1 MKVGLSVPALLKFLG
16 YESARAVISQFSQ
29 KEREDLAFEAAVGAF
44 TEETT
49 AQSVKLMGHHIAAYK
64 LVARVGVNSAREKL
78 QQNLDSRCV
87 DTVLDR
93 VTTMAV
99 VDTDNNHAAKGKETY
114 KDAQPAVIAH
124 MLGYLPAEHGA
135 KILLQFESV
144 VANIAM
150 VCEAAGLL
158 EHLGEIFA
166 ALEPFKRDELLDEVA
181 TSCPELATR
190 MQVHLCGIVNI
201 LDLDYHELA
210 DVLGGAAVEDIA
222 LALMAAEAPVQR
234 RCIDAMNGLRGAML
248 EAHLES
254 PVPVQ
259 LSEID
264 AASQRISCLVGN
276 ALDGRFAPSYV

>member
-16 YESARAVISQFSQ
+16 YEAARAVISQFSP
-29 KEREDLAFEAAVGAF
+29 KEREDLAFEAAIGAF
-44 TEETT
+44 TEEIT
-49 AQSVKLMGHHIAAYK
+49 AQSVKLMGQHIAAYK
-64 LVARVGVNSAREKL
+64 LVARIGVNSAREKL

-99 VDTDNNHAAKGKETY
+99 VDTDNLAAKGKETY
-114 KDAQPAVIAH
+114 KEAQPAEIAH
-124 MLGYLPAEHGA
+124 MLGYLPADHGA

-166 ALEPFKRDELLDEVA
+166 VLEPFKRDELLDEVA

-190 MQVHLCGIVNI
+190 MQVHLCGLVNI

-234 RCIDAMNGLRGAML
+234 RCIDAMDGLRGAML

-264 AASQRISCLVGN
+264 AASQRISCLVGS
-276 ALDGRFAPSYV
+276 ALDARFAPSYV

>member
-1 MKVGLSVPALLKFLG
+1 MKEGLSVPALLKFLG
-16 YESARAVISQFSQ
+16 YDAARAVISQFSHR
-29 KEREDLAFEAAVGAF
+29 EREELAFETAVGAF

-49 AQSVKLMGHHIAAYK
+49 AQSVRVMGQHIAAYQ
-64 LVARVGVNSAREKL
+64 LVARVGVISARAQLSEQFDTK
-78 QQNLDSRCV
+78 CV

-99 VDTDNNHAAKGKETY
+99 VKPDNVTAKSKEGF
-114 KDAQPAVIAH
+114 DSASPSVIAH
-124 MLGYLPAEHGA
+124 MLGYLPADHGA
-135 KILLQFESV
+135 KLLVRFESV

-166 ALEPFKRDELLDEVA
+166 ALEPLKRDELLDEVA
-181 TSCPELATR
+181 MTCPELATR
-190 MQVHLCGIVNI
+190 MQVHLCGLVNI

-234 RCIDAMNGLRGAML
+234 RCIDAMDGLRGAML

-259 LSEID
+259 VSEID
-264 AASQRISCLVGN
+264 AAAQRISCLVGN
-276 ALDGRFAPSYV
+276 ALDSRFAPSYV